1 MTSDAVPRWVRALTL
16 PSVLF
21 ISALAGHAVAGGVT
35 PAAPVLVFL
44 FVITVAV
51 LVPLVGALISPAR
64 IVALLIVGEG
74 LLHLALELLGRSTVM
89 SAMSDPAAMS
99 SPTGCHLMMQPIS
112 ATPYGS
118 VMSLMSDGYV
128 IMLVAHVAAA
138 VVVGVWF
145 AAGERILWNVL
156 RLAAR
161 PVVGAWQTVV
171 AVVRG
176 AVGTM
181 IISHPRP
188 RLCGDL
194 RRTVCGLLWAA
205 GAVSRRGPP
214 PLCCVR

>member
-1 MTSDAVPRWVRALTL
+1 MTSDAVPRWARALTL

-21 ISALAGHAVAGGVT
+21 ISALAGHAAAGGVT
-35 PAAPVLVFL
+35 PAPPVLVFL

-51 LVPLVGALISPAR
+51 LGPLVGAFISPAR

-74 LLHLALELLGRSTVM
+74 LLHIALELLGRSTVM
-89 SAMSDPAAMS
+89 TAMNNPAAMS

-112 ATPYGS
+112 AAPYGS
-118 VMSLMSDGYV
+118 GMSLMSGGHL
-128 IMLVAHVAAA
+128 IMLLAHIAAA
-138 VVVGVWF
+138 VAVGMWL
-145 AAGERILWNVL
+145 AAGERVLWNVL

-161 PVVGAWQTVV
+161 PVIGAWQTVV

-181 IISHPRP
+181 IISRP
-188 RLCGDL
+188 RFQLCWDL

-214 PLCCVR
+214 ALCCVR